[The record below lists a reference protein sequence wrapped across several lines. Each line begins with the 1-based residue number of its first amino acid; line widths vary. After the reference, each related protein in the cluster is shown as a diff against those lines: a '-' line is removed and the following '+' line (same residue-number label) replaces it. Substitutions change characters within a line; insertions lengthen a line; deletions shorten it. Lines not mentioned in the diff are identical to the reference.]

1 MSFIRPSLRSP
12 SVFACAA
19 MLALAL
25 MLAFGLAGAWSP
37 WLDAFTH
44 FRAHFAVAMALLALL
59 LMATRFR
66 LLAIAGLIFAVACFS
81 TVPGGP
87 AFFGLGPVQAGFQPK
102 AGDRPVY
109 RLLQMN
115 LRFDNATPEKVL
127 SMIGRTQPD
136 IITVEEASRMWRGKL
151 DLLSHSYPY
160 RFYCGSAFSAAI
172 LSRRPF
178 AEGTEQQCSTYGTLA
193 TATVDLG
200 GQTIDVAAIH
210 MGWPWPRQQT
220 WQINSIAE
228 PLAALGDTAIMAGDC
243 NAAPWSGAVHRLA
256 EIGGLTVMPSVG
268 PTWMWRRLPDALR
281 FAGLPIDQVFSKG
294 DIVIHS
300 AEKMAPAGSDH
311 LPILVEFSLRP
322 KPSEDD
328 QKTATASA
336 ETASVLTR

>member
-1 MSFIRPSLRSP
+1 MSFIRSILRSP
-12 SVFACAA
+12 VRLACAA

-59 LMATRFR
+59 LLATRLRR
-66 LLAIAGLIFAVACFS
+66 LAAAGLVFAIACFS
-81 TVPGGP
+81 TIPGGP

-102 AGDRPVY
+102 AGDRPLY

-127 SMIGRTQPD
+127 SLIGRTQPD
-136 IITVEEASRMWRGKL
+136 IITVEEASSMWQGKL
-151 DLLSHSYPY
+151 DLLSHAYPH
-160 RFYCGSAFSAAI
+160 RIYCGRAFGSAI

-178 AEGTEQQCSTYGTLA
+178 AEGTEQRCSAYGTLA
-193 TATVDLG
+193 TATIDLG
-200 GQTIDVAAIH
+200 GRTIDVAAIH

-228 PLAALGDTAIMAGDC
+228 PLAALGETAIMAGDC

-256 EIGGLTVMPSVG
+256 AIGGLTVMPSVG

-294 DIVIHS
+294 DVIIHS

-311 LPILVEFSLRP
+311 LPILVEFSLKP
-322 KPSEDD
+322 KPAQDG

-336 ETASVLTR
+336 EAAGPVRR

>member
-1 MSFIRPSLRSP
+1 
-12 SVFACAA
+12 

-25 MLAFGLAGAWSP
+25 MMAFGLAGAWSP

-44 FRAHFAVAMALLALL
+44 FRAHFAVATALLALL
-59 LMATRFR
+59 LLATRFR
-66 LLAIAGLIFAVACFS
+66 LLAIGGLLFAVACFS

-87 AFFGLGPVQAGFQPK
+87 GFFGLGPVQAGFHPK
-102 AGDRPVY
+102 ADDQPVY

-127 SMIGRTQPD
+127 SLIGRTQPD
-136 IITVEEASRMWRGKL
+136 IITVEEASNMWRGKL
-151 DLLSHSYPY
+151 DLLSHAYPH
-160 RFYCGSAFSAAI
+160 RFYCGGAFGAAI

-178 AEGTEQQCSTYGTLA
+178 AEGTEQRCSTYGTLA

-200 GQTIDVAAIH
+200 GRTVDVAAIH

-220 WQINSIAE
+220 WQINSISE
-228 PLAALGDTAIMAGDC
+228 PLAALGETAIMAGDC

-256 EIGGLTVMPSVG
+256 AIGGLTVMPSVG

-294 DIVIHS
+294 DVIIHS
-300 AEKMAPAGSDH
+300 AGKMAPAGSDH
-311 LPILVEFSLRP
+311 LPILVEFSLKP
-322 KPSEDD
+322 KPPQDV

-336 ETASVLTR
+336 EAPGIGRP